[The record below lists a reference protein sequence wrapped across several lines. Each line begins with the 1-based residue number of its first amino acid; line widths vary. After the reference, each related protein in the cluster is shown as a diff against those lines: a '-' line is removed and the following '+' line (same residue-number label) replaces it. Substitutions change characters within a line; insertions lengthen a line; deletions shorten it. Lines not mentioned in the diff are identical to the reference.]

1 MRMIFSVLLVNMSIM
16 RTSLFVAHVQMPI
29 ISSGRQQRKMIGFE
43 FNVEDCAEDE
53 TYYKICSLI
62 QLVYHFDE
70 TRHSNS
76 IFMDDIDEKLN
87 ELSDGQIRV
96 RYWVVNEK
104 LHCTPIYH
112 DIELRDKYENQ
123 GEIFEV

>member
-1 MRMIFSVLLVNMSIM
+1 MIMN
-16 RTSLFVAHVQMPI
+16 T
-29 ISSGRQQRKMIGFE
+29 
-43 FNVEDCAEDE
+43 EDE
-53 TYYKICSLI
+53 TFYEICSLI
-62 QLVYHFDE
+62 QLVYRFDE

-96 RYWVVNEK
+96 RYWVVNGK
-104 LHCTPIYH
+104 LHCTPMYK

-123 GEIFEV
+123 

>member
-1 MRMIFSVLLVNMSIM
+1 
-16 RTSLFVAHVQMPI
+16 
-29 ISSGRQQRKMIGFE
+29 MIGFE